1 MKTLKSLF
9 MLCAG
14 LSFCACGSDDDP
26 VNQLPEGNGM
36 VEVKIV
42 APQTRA
48 ETNPG
53 QTGGTTVE
61 VTGDVFVTVVHNGA
75 DEWTQKVAAA
85 SGEQTVKFYGV
96 TSPSKVTV
104 SMNGG
109 KASYTFEELVAAQS
123 TVTYDLKNAF
133 GAPAD
138 PATETETFDMQ
149 TVKTVPVYGEATP
162 SLTGTIEEA
171 SNGKQYQMYTA
182 TVYLKIPVARLEVS
196 IDRGETASTQFSTL
210 TAAGAYLDNLYS
222 SIGVNYTAE
231 NQGSY
236 PNIIPN
242 GEATNYYYSVDYW
255 GDGFTAKGTAVSP
268 LQATLSASFIASNAA
283 TDVVGFN
290 FYGTPAN
297 NGPHFKFIFTDAE
310 AAQGQTAVPSVMYAK
325 IIDYKEKNSE
335 TSIALNNGEIYQ
347 IIGLDV
353 ADSNISMMEDN
364 ESDLEFGLTAIVQK
378 ANWTI
383 KEINGTW
390 ADN

>member
-1 MKTLKSLF
+1 MKTLKSLL

-14 LSFCACGSDDDP
+14 LSFCACSSDNEP
-26 VNQLPEGNGM
+26 QLPEGNGM

-48 ETNPG
+48 ATEGDNE
-53 QTGGTTVE
+53 GTTVE
-61 VTGDVFVTVVHNGA
+61 VTGNVYVTVTHTGGN
-75 DEWTQKVAAA
+75 WTQKVAAA

-96 TSPSKVTV
+96 TSPSIVTV

-109 KASYTFEELVAAQS
+109 KASYTFNELVAEQS
-123 TVTYDLKNAF
+123 TVTYNLKDAF
-133 GAPAD
+133 GAAAD
-138 PATETETFDMQ
+138 PATATETFDMQ
-149 TVKTVPVYGEATP
+149 AVKTIPVYGEAKP

-171 SNGKQYQMYTA
+171 TDGNKYQMYTA

-196 IDRGETASTQFSTL
+196 IDRNNVPSTQFSAL
-210 TAAGAYLDNLYS
+210 TATGAYLDNLYS
-222 SIGVNYTAE
+222 SIGVTYTAE

-236 PNIIPN
+236 PNITPA
-242 GEATNYYYSVDYW
+242 GDATNYYYAVEYQ
-255 GDGFTAKGTAVSP
+255 GDGFTAKGTTVSP
-268 LQATLSASFIASNAA
+268 LQAPLNAPFIEGNAA
-283 TDVVGFN
+283 TNVVGFN

-297 NGPHFKFIFTDAE
+297 NGPHFKFIFTGAT

-353 ADSNISMMEDN
+353 ADSNISMMEDVEN
-364 ESDLEFGLTAIVQK
+364 DLEFGLTAIVQK

-390 ADN
+390 AD

>member
-1 MKTLKSLF
+1 MKTLKSLL

-14 LSFCACGSDDDP
+14 LSFCACNSDNEP
-26 VNQLPEGNGM
+26 QLPEGNGM

-48 ETNPG
+48 ETDPDEQDGN
-53 QTGGTTVE
+53 TVE
-61 VTGDVFVTVVHNGA
+61 VTGDVYVTVKHSGG
-75 DEWTQKVAAA
+75 DWTQKVAAA

-96 TSPSKVTV
+96 TSPSNVTV

-109 KASYTFEELVAAQS
+109 KASYTFDELVAAQS
-123 TVTYDLKNAF
+123 TVTYDLKDAF
-133 GAPAD
+133 GAAAN

-149 TVKTVPVYGEATP
+149 AVKTVPVYGEATP

-196 IDRGETASTQFSTL
+196 IDRGETASTQFSAL
-210 TAAGAYLDNLYS
+210 TATGAYLDNLYS
-222 SIGVNYTAE
+222 SIGVNYTAA

-236 PNIIPN
+236 PNITPN
-242 GEATNYYYSVDYW
+242 GEATNYYYATDYH

-268 LQATLSASFIASNAA
+268 LQAPLNTPFIAGNAA

-297 NGPHFKFIFTDAE
+297 NGPHFKFIFTGAT

-325 IIDYKEKNSE
+325 IIDYKEKNNE

-390 ADN
+390 AD